1 MHKDGMENDN
11 SKKKRRV
18 TPNENPFQHK
28 VDYKYD
34 NPTLLA
40 IAKRQQELGWSDYK
54 LAQASGVPEATTRSA
69 RRNNNTPT
77 IRNLVKYA
85 IGLKLPPYAFFPQ
98 SAGILENIPAVDRRM
113 MEWWYGL
120 SPEEK
125 MVFDRAVNFYR
136 PDNLYEEQDETK
148 YNRRKRKK

>member
-1 MHKDGMENDN
+1 MHEDGMDKDS

-77 IRNLVKYA
+77 MRNLVKYA
-85 IGLKLPPYAFFPQ
+85 IGLKLPPYAFFPK
-98 SAGILENIPAVDRRM
+98 SAGILENIPPIDRRM

-125 MVFDRAVNFYR
+125 KGFRQGCKF
-136 PDNLYEEQDETK
+136 L
-148 YNRRKRKK
+148 